1 MSKQLKRLKNKWVR
15 RNEQIRERTKQ
26 RRKEGKERDIQL
38 VNILIDK
45 KGCIPLYEV
54 PLDLFVTLSNSKT
67 G

>member
-1 MSKQLKRLKNKWVR
+1 M
-15 RNEQIRERTKQ
+15 RERTKQ
-26 RRKEGKERDIQL
+26 RRKEGKKRDIQL
-38 VNILIDK
+38 VNILIGK